1 MTTTTITGE
10 INDPSGTPLA
20 GIIVTAEL
28 VSEQGAYLADDT
40 TELASRVSTT
50 TDAAGEWSLALTP
63 NTELEPVGT
72 GYRVTRLINGRAQ
85 VNTITVPVSVSPVE
99 FNARLTDA
107 AVAGGL
113 AAGGVLSGYYPNPTF
128 ADADMTAL
136 AGLGDGYPQR
146 SSGTWSARS
155 ASQVAADLASP
166 LSSALQPLDADL
178 TAIAAL
184 SPTNDDVVQR
194 KAGAWTNRTMAQL
207 AADLAP
213 GTSGLDARYGRVFT
227 PQAYGAAADGSTDD
241 AAAFQ
246 AAVTA
251 AETAAASGAAATV
264 YIDGTFRLNNASY
277 PHIALSRN
285 NDGSRGWVNI
295 LGAPGAKITLTSNTN
310 RFLYL
315 SKTADY
321 DTFQKIRVE
330 GLQIVASGTAGY
342 GGVIIGNVL
351 SGGGTSTRLNFA
363 DIIVRNCTAT
373 GLFEQAD
380 TSTSQR
386 MGVMLIG
393 NHPSTLEAT
402 RTSTTDI
409 LIEDVAVYGGAGCA
423 NVCSYGVSPGVTHYY
438 NNIRMRRVRHEI
450 ATPPATNGSQ
460 TSFFICGSGFGDY
473 CEIVDAYSK
482 NVSDDA
488 VEIGAMQTVHLE
500 RVRAVDPFFVGILFR
515 NYHAAQDIQRQVL
528 TAVDVVVTGTTVGAA
543 AASDGFNRCL
553 GFAVL
558 DDGNGY
564 GTIRLIRPQYYL
576 DGGSTT
582 HGYPAA
588 GSQLF
593 GVSAVSVKQVEII
606 SPKIVLNN
614 YVINRSTSHEVH
626 LVYFQS
632 TATAPKLVVRD
643 LVARFDG
650 LTQSGSAQVNMS
662 LVRAEGTC
670 DVDIDGV
677 DVVVPA
683 ITFPS
688 GSFRIV
694 DLGRTTTSV
703 ISAKIRGVRPV
714 TGTVSGVSIYGV
726 AVNSTSTLTVTGEV
740 VVANCEFA
748 GMANSSADVQI
759 DSTQVGKVRVL
770 ACGFRAGH
778 PASASVSPGASP
790 YTYTNLVGYPKQV
803 SVAGGTVSAIDVAG
817 PTGSFVTTGLTSGV
831 FTARPGGRV
840 RITYTVAPTV
850 VEVSH
855 D

>member
-1 MTTTTITGE
+1 MTDYAAPGQQPLPFQNLPSQATPVKAEWLNGVEAALVDVAGPTGR
-10 INDPSGTPLA
+10 LKKL
-20 GIIVTAEL
+20 EL
-28 VSEQGAYLADDT
+28 FDVRNYG
-40 TELASRVSTT
+40 
-50 TDAAGEWSLALTP
+50 
-63 NTELEPVGT
+63 
-72 GYRVTRLINGRAQ
+72 
-85 VNTITVPVSVSPVE
+85 
-99 FNARLTDA
+99 
-107 AVAGGL
+107 AVA
-113 AAGGVLSGYYPNPTF
+113 
-128 ADADMTAL
+128 
-136 AGLGDGYPQR
+136 DG
-146 SSGTWSARS
+146 
-155 ASQVAADLASP
+155 
-166 LSSALQPLDADL
+166 
-178 TAIAAL
+178 I
-184 SPTNDDVVQR
+184 
-194 KAGAWTNRTMAQL
+194 
-207 AADLAP
+207 
-213 GTSGLDARYGRVFT
+213 
-227 PQAYGAAADGSTDD
+227 TDD
-241 AAAFQ
+241 SAAIQNAI
-246 AAVTA
+246 TA
-251 AETAAASGAAATV
+251 AETAAAAGRSVTV
-264 YIDGTFRLNNASY
+264 LLNGVFALNNASY

-285 NDGSRGWVNI
+285 NDGSRGWINI
-295 LGAPGAKITLTSNTN
+295 IGAPGAKITLSSNTS

-315 SKTADY
+315 NKVADY

-342 GGVIIGNVL
+342 GGVIIGNIL
-351 SGGGTSTRLNFA
+351 SSGGTSTRISFA
-363 DIIVRNCTAT
+363 NIIVRNCTAT
-373 GLFEQAD
+373 GLYEQAD

-386 MGVMLIG
+386 MGIMLIG
-393 NHPSTLEAT
+393 NHVSTLEAT
-402 RTSTTDI
+402 QTSTTDI
-409 LIEDVAVYGGAGCA
+409 LVEDVAVYGGAGCA
-423 NVCSYGVSPGVTHYY
+423 NVCSFGAAPGVTHYY

-460 TSFFICGSGFGDY
+460 TSFFICGTGFGDY

-500 RVRAVDPFFVGILFR
+500 RIRAVDPFFVGILFR
-515 NYHAAQDIQRQVL
+515 NYHAPQDIQRQVL
-528 TAVDVVVTGTTVGAA
+528 TAVDVVVTGTTAGAA

-564 GTIRLIRPQYYL
+564 GTVRLIRPQYYL

-588 GSQLF
+588 GAQLF
-593 GVSAVSVKQVEII
+593 GVSAVSIKQVEIL

-632 TATAPKLVVRD
+632 TATAPRLMVRD

-714 TGTVSGVSIYGV
+714 TGTVGGVSIYGV
-726 AVNSTSTLTVTGEV
+726 AINSTSTLTVTGEV
-740 VVANCEFA
+740 AVTNCEFA

-759 DSTQVGKVRVL
+759 DSTQAGKVRAVGNGL
-770 ACGFRAGH
+770 RAGQ
-778 PASASVSPGASP
+778 PAAASVSPTGSP
-790 YTYTNLVGYPKQV
+790 YTYTNLLGYPKQL
-803 SVAGGTVSAIDVAG
+803 SVAGGTVSQIEVQG
-817 PTGSFVTTGLTSGV
+817 GSGSFFTTGLTSGV
-831 FTARPGGRV
+831 FHVRQGHRV

-850 VEVSH
+850 IEVPQN
-855 D
+855 